1 MGDLSSHFYYYT
13 LNPICFPVGSS
24 TSIRS
29 FQPIAST
36 YFFTFNILMRQNQIK
51 TINLD
56 SILKLFLLQKAKKNG
71 SIPSDQVAGQNTLLT
86 RNGGCYRLLNIRLD
100 AIDVN
105 KLSNIVNSEKI
116 KSATDNIGTFKP
128 DSENILDS
136 LTDLNQIDEQA
147 HDAQTS
153 PLNDDPKPT
162 QQQKEDNNYKTGH
175 FKW

>member
-1 MGDLSSHFYYYT
+1 M
-13 LNPICFPVGSS
+13 
-24 TSIRS
+24 
-29 FQPIAST
+29 
-36 YFFTFNILMRQNQIK
+36 
-51 TINLD
+51 
-56 SILKLFLLQKAKKNG
+56 
-71 SIPSDQVAGQNTLLT
+71 AGQNTLLT
-86 RNGGCYRLLNIRLD
+86 RNGGCYRLLNIRFD

-105 KLSNIVNSEKI
+105 KLSGIVNSEKI